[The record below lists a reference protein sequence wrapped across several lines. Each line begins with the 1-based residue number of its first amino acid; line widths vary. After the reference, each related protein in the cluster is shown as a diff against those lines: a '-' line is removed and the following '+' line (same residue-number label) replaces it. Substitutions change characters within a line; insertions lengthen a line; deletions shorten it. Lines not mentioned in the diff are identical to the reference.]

1 MIRIS
6 KILLIATLVFT
17 ACSTEDDGTG
27 DEGGIE
33 TDSFDRGAMLANWAD
48 NIIIPAFNS
57 FKGSTQQLEDLT
69 VAFTND
75 PSEENLTA
83 LRSSFES
90 SYLEFQT
97 VAMFDIGKAEEL
109 NYRRSL
115 NTYPLD
121 AAEVNNKISSGSYN
135 LELPSSFKEQGFP
148 AMDYLLYGV
157 GDTKAEVTAKYS
169 SENYKNYLL
178 DVAKRINA
186 LTAEVS
192 SSWQGDYR
200 DDFVSNTSSSS
211 TGSVDRFTNKY
222 IMYYET
228 FLRSGKIGYP
238 SGIFTGSPSP
248 INVEGYYSADLS
260 KKLYLEAINSV
271 VDFFNG
277 KSFNGNQTGKSYKQ
291 YLEYLDRSDL
301 ANDILDQFD
310 AIKSQASNLN
320 ANLKSQVETDNTVML
335 AAYDELQKA
344 VVLLKLDMVQ
354 ALSISINYVDSDGD

>member
-6 KILLIATLVFT
+6 KFLLIATLIFT
-17 ACSTEDDGTG
+17 ACSTEDDGNG
-27 DEGGIE
+27 DGGGTE

-48 NIIIPAFNS
+48 NIIIPAFSS
-57 FKGSTQQLEDLT
+57 FSGSTQQLEDLT

-75 PSEENLTA
+75 PTEENLTA
-83 LRSSFES
+83 LRSGFES
-90 SYLEFQT
+90 SYIDFQA

-109 NYRRSL
+109 SYRRFL

-121 AAEVNNKISSGSYN
+121 AAEVDNKIASGTYN

-148 AMDYLLYGV
+148 AMDYLLYGI
-157 GDTKAEVTAKYS
+157 GETKAEVVTKYS
-169 SENYKNYLL
+169 SDNYRNYLL
-178 DVAKRINA
+178 DVAKRIND
-186 LTAEVS
+186 LTVEVN
-192 SSWQGDYR
+192 SSWQGDFR
-200 DDFVSNTSSSS
+200 DDFVNNTSSSS
-211 TGSVDRFTNKY
+211 TGSVDKFTNKY

-228 FLRSGKIGYP
+228 FLRTGKIGYP

-248 INVEGYYSADLS
+248 INVEAYYSADLS
-260 KKLYLEAINSV
+260 KTLYLEAINNM

-291 YLEYLDRSDL
+291 YLEYLDRGEL
-301 ANDILDQFD
+301 ASDILDQFA

-320 ANLKSQVETDNTVML
+320 SNLKSQVETDNTVML